1 MQYTISQFEF
11 FDRLYNF
18 ISSEKEE
25 SGTVQDHDFSHLI
38 KIFCSLCQ
46 TESKKSEDTDQI
58 RSCGI
63 KGLQGVLRKSMEQ
76 KQRDELVKK
85 YADIIIPAL
94 LFNLQ
99 DNIESDNRSSESIDD
114 ESPRGLS
121 DQVLRDLLSRITMD
135 QIKLVIHPLLKH
147 LDNGNL
153 WTSDNSVIWAQLFMR
168 SVRESYSHLIIKLI
182 LGKFT
187 FRKSSLSKFSAHVR
201 SKDTIKKSH
210 EIEGILNVVSQ
221 VSSISDTNTLGTI
234 ANELFMLVV
243 SIVADIK
250 SNSSLCSQFTQTCG
264 TIISNVQNYIQ
275 IEVLESMLQQVNQ
288 CEDEKQAFILLQIM
302 AHCCTFY
309 KASNTN
315 DYMIMNFIKSLIELS
330 QQKKMSSEGSLLVG
344 RMLVKVLDNNGN
356 VQALSRGGSWR
367 ESSLISAKSA
377 SASLRKQSRPLIQW
391 LYDQLRKEDNQTANF
406 LTYYQL
412 GGVLLAEI
420 NDRNDHTIRSD
431 LVQQMMKVI
440 LAIQDLNRTE
450 DLFEDATKCQT
461 HAALAALLSLI
472 SATCV
477 EAMQNY
483 VQQVVNERKHG
494 KPQLAPDSLFSG
506 SSDALRR
513 STASLYS
520 RNVEKD
526 DMDKLFFNRY
536 YFIFKRRVNKFSDKP
551 FVTIYG

>member
-1 MQYTISQFEF
+1 MLSPKN
-11 FDRLYNF
+11 RLYQSF
-18 ISSEKEE
+18 K
-25 SGTVQDHDFSHLI
+25 
-38 KIFCSLCQ
+38 
-46 TESKKSEDTDQI
+46 
-58 RSCGI
+58 
-63 KGLQGVLRKSMEQ
+63 
-76 KQRDELVKK
+76 
-85 YADIIIPAL
+85 
-94 LFNLQ
+94 
-99 DNIESDNRSSESIDD
+99 
-114 ESPRGLS
+114 
-121 DQVLRDLLSRITMD
+121 
-135 QIKLVIHPLLKH
+135 
-147 LDNGNL
+147 
-153 WTSDNSVIWAQLFMR
+153 
-168 SVRESYSHLIIKLI
+168 
-182 LGKFT
+182 
-187 FRKSSLSKFSAHVR
+187 AHVR
-201 SKDTIKKSH
+201 SNDTIKKSH

-330 QQKKMSSEGSLLVG
+330 QQKKMSSEGSLLIG

-356 VQALSRGGSWR
+356 VQTLSRGGSWR
-367 ESSLISAKSA
+367 ESGLISAKSS

-412 GGVLLAEI
+412 GGILLAEI

-431 LVQQMMKVI
+431 LVQQMLKVI
-440 LAIQDLNRTE
+440 LAIQDASRTE
-450 DLFEDATKCQT
+450 DLFEDCTKCQT

-477 EAMQNY
+477 EAMQSY
-483 VQQVVNERKHG
+483 VHQVINERKHG

-520 RNVEKD
+520 RNIEKD
-526 DMDKLFFNRY
+526 DMDKFFFNR
-536 YFIFKRRVNKFSDKP
+536 
-551 FVTIYG
+551 